1 MEFGMQGMIV
11 NGTIKSPTIQ
21 CLVKTIKENI
31 WRRIFLAIPK
41 KVSRSDLNWFYT
53 LCVVVFVVVF

>member
-53 LCVVVFVVVF
+53 L